1 MRTESWQ
8 RAVALLVIASF
19 LTTSCA
25 SFQDVQIPKADQSAA
40 PAVQVGQTVE
50 ATTRDGAKKQFKV
63 TAVEADALVGED
75 VRVAYQDMTSLRV
88 KQEASADSKKT
99 TWLVVGLI
107 AAVGVIAAAS
117 GGGGGGSS
125 Y

>member
-1 MRTESWQ
+1 MSAQSWRQ
-8 RAVALLVIASF
+8 AVALIVTTSF
-19 LTTSCA
+19 LMTSCA
-25 SFQDVQIPKADQSAA
+25 SFQDVQIPTADQSAA

-50 ATTRDGAKKQFKV
+50 ATTRDGAKKRFKV
-63 TAVEADALVGED
+63 TAVDKDALVGED

-88 KQEASADSKKT
+88 QTETAGSNKT
-99 TWLVVGLI
+99 AWIVVGVLSV
-107 AAVGVIAAAS
+107 AAVAAAA

>member
-1 MRTESWQ
+1 MSTGLWR
-8 RAVALLVIASF
+8 RVVAVIVVASF
-19 LTTSCA
+19 FITSCA
-25 SFQDVQIPKADQSAA
+25 SFQDVQVPTSEQTSA
-40 PAVQVGQTVE
+40 VKVGDTVE

-75 VRVAYQDMTSLRV
+75 ARVAYQDMASLRV
-88 KQEASADSKKT
+88 KQEASSDSKKT

>member
-1 MRTESWQ
+1 MSSTPVWQ
-8 RAVALLVIASF
+8 RVVSLLVIVSF
-19 LTTSCA
+19 LISGCA
-25 SFQDVQIPKADQSAA
+25 SFQDVQVPTGDQPTSA
-40 PAVQVGQTVE
+40 VKIGDTVE

-63 TAVEADALVGED
+63 TAVEADALAGED

>member
-1 MRTESWQ
+1 MSANRWRQ
-8 RAVALLVIASF
+8 AVALIVITSF

-25 SFQDVQIPKADQSAA
+25 SFKDVQVPTSQQTT
-40 PAVQVGQTVE
+40 AVKVGDTVE

-63 TAVEADALVGED
+63 TAVEADALVGEN
-75 VRVAYQDMTSLRV
+75 VRVAYQDMTGLRV
-88 KQEASADSKKT
+88 QQEASADSKKT

>member
-1 MRTESWQ
+1 MGAHTWQ
-8 RAVALLVIASF
+8 RVVSLVVIASF
-19 LTTSCA
+19 FVTGCA
-25 SFQDVQIPKADQSAA
+25 SFQDVQVPTANQPAA
-40 PAVQVGQTVE
+40 AVKVGDTVE
-50 ATTRDGAKKQFKV
+50 VTTRDGAKKQFQV
-63 TAVEADALVGED
+63 TAVEADALVGQD
-75 VRVAYQDMTSLRV
+75 ARVAYEDMTGLRV
-88 KQEASADSKKT
+88 KQEPSADSKKT

>member
-25 SFQDVQIPKADQSAA
+25 SFQDVQIPTADQSAA

-63 TAVEADALVGED
+63 TAVEADALVGQD

-99 TWLVVGLI
+99 TWIVVGLI

>member
-1 MRTESWQ
+1 MSAQPWQ
-8 RAVALLVIASF
+8 RVVSLIVIASF
-19 LTTSCA
+19 MVSGCA
-25 SFQDVQIPKADQSAA
+25 SFKDVQVPTSEQTSTVK
-40 PAVQVGQTVE
+40 VGDTVE

-63 TAVEADALVGED
+63 TAVEADALVGEG
-75 VRVAYQDMTSLRV
+75 VRVAYQDMTGLRV

>member
-1 MRTESWQ
+1 MSVERWRQ
-8 RAVALLVIASF
+8 AVALIVITSF

-25 SFQDVQIPKADQSAA
+25 SFKDVQV
-40 PAVQVGQTVE
+40 PASEQTTAVKVGDTVE
-50 ATTRDGAKKQFKV
+50 ATTRDGARKRFKV
-63 TAVEADALVGED
+63 ITVEADALVGQD
-75 VRVAYQDMTSLRV
+75 VRIAYQDMSSLRV

>member
-1 MRTESWQ
+1 MSAERWRQ
-8 RAVALLVIASF
+8 AVALIVIVSF

-25 SFQDVQIPKADQSAA
+25 SFKDVQVPTSEQTSA
-40 PAVQVGQTVE
+40 VKVGDTVE
-50 ATTRDGAKKQFKV
+50 ATTRDGTKKQFKV

>member
-1 MRTESWQ
+1 MNSGLWR
-8 RAVALLVIASF
+8 RVVALVVVTSF
-19 LTTSCA
+19 LITSCA
-25 SFQDVQIPKADQSAA
+25 SFQDVQIPASEQAA
-40 PAVQVGQTVE
+40 AVKVGDTVE

-63 TAVEADALVGED
+63 TVVEADALVGED

-99 TWLVVGLI
+99 AWIVVGLL
-107 AAVGVIAAAS
+107 AAVGVIAAA

>member
-1 MRTESWQ
+1 MSAERWRQ
-8 RAVALLVIASF
+8 AVALIVIVSF

-25 SFQDVQIPKADQSAA
+25 SFKDVQVPTSEQTSA
-40 PAVQVGQTVE
+40 VKVGDTVE

-88 KQEASADSKKT
+88 KQEAGADSKKT

>member
-1 MRTESWQ
+1 MSAERWRQ
-8 RAVALLVIASF
+8 AVALIVITSF

-25 SFQDVQIPKADQSAA
+25 SFKDVQVPTSEQTSA
-40 PAVQVGQTVE
+40 VKVGDTVE

-88 KQEASADSKKT
+88 KQEASAESKKT

>member
-1 MRTESWQ
+1 MNTGPWR
-8 RAVALLVIASF
+8 RVVALIVVTSF
-19 LTTSCA
+19 FITSCA
-25 SFQDVQIPKADQSAA
+25 SFQDVQIPTSEQTAA
-40 PAVQVGQTVE
+40 VKVGDTVE

-75 VRVAYQDMTSLRV
+75 GRIAYQDMSSLRV